1 MNRQELA
8 SLLSQTQSMMA
19 PSRAPTPSY
28 HRSSPLSPRQRFQS
42 QIRTLHDSPR
52 TPPRNSVTTPQTSPR
67 LQHVSSLR
75 VQRGSSSPPAWTVG
89 ESALD
94 TFNHGPQFITEE
106 REVWG
111 RPSPLRT
118 NKAFVEGISL
128 VAHSV
133 DSSPVDPHKLRP
145 FAPSSRSLDVNDRPK
160 TRRGPNTGSSS
171 FGENNA
177 DRLQQEQE
185 QSTRPSKFAE
195 GSMNDRSA
203 GVSSTWNDHGS
214 LASISGT
221 DESDND
227 TTPRPSPRRSSI
239 DVNEFNPQPVAAPTF
254 TQRLFKLGTK
264 AKPKDVSKAV
274 VSKTEQDLQ
283 TVRKKKGL
291 RKSMSL
297 WNLHGDKR
305 KAAASQPDLNNPS
318 PEKSNVDVLN
328 DRKRRAEEA
337 YFQQFGMK
345 RRKSNVALAT
355 SDDESAEK
363 PPAATRGRTPSRRI
377 PSSAKR
383 RLSWS
388 SSTIV
393 TAESTTFDGVN
404 DVDLQKRPSRREL
417 EKENQQLRAMLK
429 QEREG
434 ARVATVTIEPITP
447 SSRVLSLK
455 LPSSHEAD
463 KTPLHESSN
472 KKSSRENLGVSPPPV
487 PPLPTI
493 ERAALQPLN
502 NTRNVPRK
510 TTSQD
515 DLKTIPEDTFERGRP
530 RNAQPRKATAKHSR
544 RASLARGAELPRA
557 VSMILEQDEGSEAEK
572 QPTKENLHPMKHIPK
587 LIPTPIGSP
596 KRVATAK
603 GVKIHEDAAVQAKA
617 VERENWEW
625 PDDVF

>member
-19 PSRAPTPSY
+19 PSRAPTPSC
-28 HRSSPLSPRQRFQS
+28 HQSSPLSPRQRFQS
-42 QIRTLHDSPR
+42 HIRTLHDSPR
-52 TPPRNSVTTPQTSPR
+52 TPPRNAVTTPQTSPR

-75 VQRGSSSPPAWTVG
+75 VQRGSSSPPTWTVG

-118 NKAFVEGISL
+118 NKASVEGISL

-133 DSSPVDPHKLRP
+133 DGSPVDPHKLRP
-145 FAPSSRSLDVNDRPK
+145 FAPSSQSLDVNERPK
-160 TRRGPNTGSSS
+160 TRRGPKTGTNS
-171 FGENNA
+171 FGENT
-177 DRLQQEQE
+177 DSQQQEQE

-203 GVSSTWNDHGS
+203 GVSSSWNDHGS

-227 TTPRPSPRRSSI
+227 TTPRPSPQRSSI
-239 DVNEFNPQPVAAPTF
+239 DVIEFNPQPVAAPTF
-254 TQRLFKLGTK
+254 TRRLFKLGTK
-264 AKPKDVSKAV
+264 AKPKDVSKAA

-305 KAAASQPDLNNPS
+305 KAAASQADLNNTS

-337 YFQQFGMK
+337 YFQQYGMK

-388 SSTIV
+388 SSTIA
-393 TAESTTFDGVN
+393 TAESTTFDEVN

-429 QEREG
+429 QQREG
-434 ARVATVTIEPITP
+434 ARVAAVTLEPITP
-447 SSRVLSLK
+447 SSRLLSLEP
-455 LPSSHEAD
+455 PSSREAE
-463 KTPLHESSN
+463 KTPLHASPN
-472 KKSSRENLGVSPPPV
+472 KKSSRENLGVSLPPV
-487 PPLPTI
+487 PPLPSI
-493 ERAALQPLN
+493 ERAALQPLS

-510 TTSQD
+510 ASSQD

-530 RNAQPRKATAKHSR
+530 RNAQHRKATAKHSR

-557 VSMILEQDEGSEAEK
+557 VSIILEQDEGSEAEK

-587 LIPTPIGSP
+587 LTPTPVGSP
-596 KRVATAK
+596 KRVAAAK
-603 GVKIHEDAAVQAKA
+603 EVKIHEDAAVQAKA